1 MNGTD
6 HDAARTAVQAS
17 SNVSPPVAP
26 APEALP
32 RPVTRFVSG
41 PDPRRRSPWL
51 AGLLSL
57 MPGLGQIYVGYY
69 RRGITQFLTFAL
81 LLLFI
86 SNEFGGDQIVPVV
99 AIGMAFLVFYAVIDA
114 MRRATLYNMALTGI
128 EEIEMPRDFEWPA
141 MTGVRGSIFGGS
153 VLVFVGLSL
162 FLHTRFDVPLDWI
175 AEWWPLAITIFG
187 AYLVYRAIQDRGAGA
202 DDARR
207 DRPDVASSDS

>member
-6 HDAARTAVQAS
+6 HDALPAAAPAAPS
-17 SNVSPPVAP
+17 APPPAVAP
-26 APEALP
+26 PQ
-32 RPVTRFVSG
+32 PVTRFVSG

-51 AGLLSL
+51 AGFLSL

-69 RRGITQFLTFAL
+69 RRGITQFLTFATL
-81 LLLFI
+81 MLFLT
-86 SNEFGGDQIVPVV
+86 NEFGGERILPVV
-99 AIGMAFLVFYAVIDA
+99 AIGLAFLVFYAVIDA

-141 MTGVRGSIFGGS
+141 LSGLRGSVFGGS

-175 AEWWPLAITIFG
+175 AEWWPLAIAIFG
-187 AYLVYRAIQDRGAGA
+187 VYLVFRAIQDRGAGP
-202 DDARR
+202 
-207 DRPDVASSDS
+207 DRPAAGSPDA